1 MALNFPTDTSLPY
14 FDPISGLKY
23 IYNASIGAWETAI
36 QPPAVIR
43 DSPPSINID
52 GFLWWDEVSGRLQIW
67 YESGGQG
74 AWVDASPLP
83 TDPAAP
89 PGPNPPVNPQTGN
102 LWWNNINGRLYVY
115 YVDSDGGQWVDASPD
130 PHVGSLLDAFVSQN
144 EFPPPSPDRNDMWFN
159 PTEGTLYIWYE
170 DPDSSQ
176 WVPVINATTDLAT
189 VNSISS
195 VGAISIG
202 GTVDSPILSILDAS
216 TTVVGA
222 SRFATAS
229 ESTTGTAT
237 NVSLSPGVLS
247 TTIVD
252 YLPSATETTV
262 GAVELATVAE
272 TTAGTDTGKAI
283 TPKALKD
290 ALPSLGGMSNPVG
303 TIITFAS
310 QAAPSGYIKC
320 DGALVSR
327 TTYANLFG
335 VIGTTHGAG
344 DTVTTFNLPTLAHAN
359 ANIIH
364 CIKT

>member
-14 FDPISGLKY
+14 FDPNSGLKY
-23 IYNASIGAWETAI
+23 LYNASIGAWETAI
-36 QPPAVIR
+36 QPPAVVR
-43 DSPPSINID
+43 DAPPSINIE
-52 GFLWWDEVSGRLQIW
+52 GFLWWDEVGGRLQVW
-67 YESGGQG
+67 YVSDGQG

-83 TDPAAP
+83 EVIAEPSDTPPTDPKN
-89 PGPNPPVNPQTGN
+89 GD
-102 LWWNNINGRLYVY
+102 LWWNTVNGRMYIW

-159 PTEGTLYIWYE
+159 PSEGTLYIWYE

-262 GAVELATVAE
+262 GVVELATTSEAAE
-272 TTAGTDTGKAI
+272 GVNATKAI
-283 TPKALKD
+283 TPKVLKES
-290 ALPSLGGMSNPVG
+290 LPGLGNPTG
-303 TIITFAS
+303 TIITFAT
-310 QAAPSGYIKC
+310 QTAPAGYVKC
-320 DGALVSR
+320 DGAAVSR
-327 TTYANLFG
+327 NFYGPLFS

-344 DTVTTFNLPTLAHAN
+344 DTVTTFNLPNLPHEN
-359 ANIIH
+359 VNIIH
-364 CIKT
+364 CVKT

>member
-1 MALNFPTDTSLPY
+1 MALNFPTDTSQPY

-23 IYNASIGAWETAI
+23 LYNASIGAWETAI

-43 DSPPSINID
+43 PEPPTINIE
-52 GFLWWDEVSGRLQIW
+52 GFLWWDEVGGRLQIW
-67 YESGGQG
+67 YESDGQG

-83 TDPAAP
+83 EVIAEPSDT
-89 PGPNPPVNPQTGN
+89 PPVDPKNGD
-102 LWWNNINGRLYVY
+102 LWWNTVNGRMYIWY
-115 YVDSDGGQWVDASPD
+115 IDSDGGQWVDASPD

-170 DPDSSQ
+170 DPDSNQ
-176 WVPVINATTDLAT
+176 WVPVINATTDLDT

-195 VGAISIG
+195 IGAITIG
-202 GTVDSPILSILDAS
+202 GTVDAPILSIRDAS
-216 TTVVGA
+216 TTDIGA
-222 SRFATAS
+222 SRFATAT

-237 NVSLSPGVLS
+237 NVTLSPGVLS
-247 TTIVD
+247 TTITD
-252 YLPSATETTV
+252 YLPAATETTV

-272 TTAGTDTGKAI
+272 TSAGTDTGKAI

-290 ALPSLGGMSNPVG
+290 ALPTLGGMSNPVG

-310 QAAPSGYIKC
+310 QTAPSGYVKC
-320 DGALVSR
+320 DGALLSR
-327 TTYANLFG
+327 TTYASLFG
-335 VIGTTHGAG
+335 VIGTTFGAG
-344 DTVTTFNLPTLAHAN
+344 DTVTTFNLPTLTHAN